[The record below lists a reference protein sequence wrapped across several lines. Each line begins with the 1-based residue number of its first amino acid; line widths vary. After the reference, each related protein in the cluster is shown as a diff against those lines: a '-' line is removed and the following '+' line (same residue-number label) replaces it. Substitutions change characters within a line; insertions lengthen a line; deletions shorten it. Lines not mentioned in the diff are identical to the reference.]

1 MAFFLTRPCVQVSVA
16 PVGPELAA
24 ASYCSS
30 SPCAAAASATVG
42 K

>member
-1 MAFFLTRPCVQVSVA
+1 MV

-30 SPCAAAASATVG
+30 SSYAAAASATVG
-42 K
+42 KGKEKFDKR